1 MHSYSTIQA
10 IYSYV
15 SKNREDGKRIGFVPT
30 MGALHKGHLSLVER
44 AKKENDFVICSIFV
58 NPTQFNEQADLENYP
73 SNLNR
78 DKELLRSVS
87 CDAVFF
93 PSVNEMYPDQVK
105 SEGIEL
111 GDIAKTME
119 GANRS
124 GHFEGVVT
132 IVRRLFAAVPAD
144 SAYFGEKD
152 YQQLAI
158 IKYLVKSEQIPVK
171 IIGCP
176 IVREENGL
184 AMSSRNERLSQTGKT
199 KASLIYDQLKWIRE
213 HYFELSVSEL
223 IQAVEMSFDEHDE
236 FNLEYLS
243 IADENTLQPFEDRRT
258 SNHPRAFIAVWL
270 EGVRLI
276 DNIGLQE

>member
-1 MHSYSTIQA
+1 
-10 IYSYV
+10 
-15 SKNREDGKRIGFVPT
+15 